1 MAKTNENETPKGID
15 PTGDAPEQSAEANPE
30 QATDQN
36 PDHNPDHKPDQS
48 DSQYTDEDIQNLES
62 LRSASI
68 DDNLGGTDPNDSIDP
83 NDPLA
88 AVLGERDQLKDQL
101 LRALAETENMRR
113 RTERETQS
121 ARKYGHTSFARD
133 LVGAIDNL
141 ARAIEA
147 TGSFTKDD
155 DEAVPQMDEATQS
168 LIKGIELSWTEILSV
183 IEKHGIKQVNP
194 VGEKFD
200 YNLHQAMFEM
210 PTDEVEPGMV
220 VEVVQHGYVLHDRLL
235 RPAMVGVSK
244 ATGNGAKKVDA
255 EA

>member
-1 MAKTNENETPKGID
+1 MAQKSEDKVQNEQE
-15 PTGDAPEQSAEANPE
+15 PEVSE
-30 QATDQN
+30 
-36 PDHNPDHKPDQS
+36 KPDQAE
-48 DSQYTDEDIQNLES
+48 DWQNAIEDAPDEDIPLN
-62 LRSASI
+62 
-68 DDNLGGTDPNDSIDP
+68 DDAKDVDDTFEAL
-83 NDPLA
+83 LQ
-88 AVLGERDQLKDQL
+88 ERDQLKDLL

-147 TGSFTKDD
+147 AGASGS
-155 DEAVPQMDEATQS
+155 EAVAADEATQS

-183 IEKHGIKQVNP
+183 IEKHGITQINP

-200 YNLHQAMFEM
+200 YNQHQAMFEL
-210 PTDEVEPGMV
+210 PTDEHEPGMV
-220 VEVVQHGYVLHDRLL
+220 VEVVQHGYMLHDRLL

-244 ATGNGAKKVDA
+244 AADKSDKQVDA
-255 EA
+255 KA

>member
-1 MAKTNENETPKGID
+1 MAQKSEDKVQNEQEPEVSEKPVQAEDWQNAIE
-15 PTGDAPEQSAEANPE
+15 DAP
-30 QATDQN
+30 
-36 PDHNPDHKPDQS
+36 
-48 DSQYTDEDIQNLES
+48 DEDIPLN
-62 LRSASI
+62 
-68 DDNLGGTDPNDSIDP
+68 DDAKDVDDTFEAL
-83 NDPLA
+83 LQ
-88 AVLGERDQLKDQL
+88 ERDQLKDQL

-147 TGSFTKDD
+147 AGASGS
-155 DEAVPQMDEATQS
+155 EAVAADEATQS

-183 IEKHGIKQVNP
+183 IEKHGITQINP

-200 YNLHQAMFEM
+200 YNQHQAMFEL
-210 PTDEVEPGMV
+210 PTDEHEPGMV
-220 VEVVQHGYVLHDRLL
+220 VEVVQHGYMLHDRLL

-244 ATGNGAKKVDA
+244 AADKSDKQVDA
-255 EA
+255 KA

>member
-1 MAKTNENETPKGID
+1 MAQKSEDKVQNEQE
-15 PTGDAPEQSAEANPE
+15 PEVSE
-30 QATDQN
+30 
-36 PDHNPDHKPDQS
+36 KPDQAE
-48 DSQYTDEDIQNLES
+48 DWQNAIEDAPDEDIPLN
-62 LRSASI
+62 
-68 DDNLGGTDPNDSIDP
+68 DDAKDVDDTFEAL
-83 NDPLA
+83 LK
-88 AVLGERDQLKDQL
+88 ERDQLKDQL

-147 TGSFTKDD
+147 AGASGS
-155 DEAVPQMDEATQS
+155 EAVAADEATQS

-183 IEKHGIKQVNP
+183 IEKHGITQINP

-200 YNLHQAMFEM
+200 YNQHQAMFEL
-210 PTDEVEPGMV
+210 PTDEHEPGMV
-220 VEVVQHGYVLHDRLL
+220 VEVVQHGYMLHDRLL

-244 ATGNGAKKVDA
+244 AADKSDKQVDA
-255 EA
+255 KA

>member
-1 MAKTNENETPKGID
+1 MAQKSEDKVQNEQEPEVSEKQDQAEDWQNAIE
-15 PTGDAPEQSAEANPE
+15 DAP
-30 QATDQN
+30 
-36 PDHNPDHKPDQS
+36 
-48 DSQYTDEDIQNLES
+48 DEDIPLN
-62 LRSASI
+62 
-68 DDNLGGTDPNDSIDP
+68 DDAKDVDDTFEAL
-83 NDPLA
+83 LQ
-88 AVLGERDQLKDQL
+88 ERDQLKDQL

-147 TGSFTKDD
+147 AGASGS
-155 DEAVPQMDEATQS
+155 EAVAADEATQS

-183 IEKHGIKQVNP
+183 IEKHGITQINP

-200 YNLHQAMFEM
+200 YNQHQAMFEL
-210 PTDEVEPGMV
+210 PTDEHEPGMV
-220 VEVVQHGYVLHDRLL
+220 VEVVQHGYMLHDRLL

-244 ATGNGAKKVDA
+244 AADKSDKQVDA
-255 EA
+255 KA

>member
-1 MAKTNENETPKGID
+1 MAQKSEDKAQNEQE
-15 PTGDAPEQSAEANPE
+15 PEVSE
-30 QATDQN
+30 
-36 PDHNPDHKPDQS
+36 KPDQAE
-48 DSQYTDEDIQNLES
+48 DWQNAIEDAPDEDIPLNDDAKDGDDTFEAL
-62 LRSASI
+62 LR
-68 DDNLGGTDPNDSIDP
+68 
-83 NDPLA
+83 
-88 AVLGERDQLKDQL
+88 ERDQLKDQL

-147 TGSFTKDD
+147 AGASGS
-155 DEAVPQMDEATQS
+155 EAVAADEATQS

-183 IEKHGIKQVNP
+183 IEKHGITQINP

-200 YNLHQAMFEM
+200 YNQHQAMFEL
-210 PTDEVEPGMV
+210 PTDEHEPGMV
-220 VEVVQHGYVLHDRLL
+220 VEVVQHGYMLHDRLL

-244 ATGNGAKKVDA
+244 AADKSDKQVDA
-255 EA
+255 KA

>member
-1 MAKTNENETPKGID
+1 MAQKSEDKVQNEQE
-15 PTGDAPEQSAEANPE
+15 PEVSE
-30 QATDQN
+30 
-36 PDHNPDHKPDQS
+36 KPDQAE
-48 DSQYTDEDIQNLES
+48 DWQNAIEDAPDEDIPLN
-62 LRSASI
+62 
-68 DDNLGGTDPNDSIDP
+68 DDAKDVDDTFE
-83 NDPLA
+83 
-88 AVLGERDQLKDQL
+88 VLLQERDQLKDQL

-147 TGSFTKDD
+147 AGASGS
-155 DEAVPQMDEATQS
+155 EAVAADEATQS

-183 IEKHGIKQVNP
+183 IEKHGITQINP

-200 YNLHQAMFEM
+200 YNQHQAMFEL
-210 PTDEVEPGMV
+210 PTDEHEPGMV
-220 VEVVQHGYVLHDRLL
+220 VEVVQHGYMLHDRLL

-244 ATGNGAKKVDA
+244 AADKSDKQVDA
-255 EA
+255 KA

>member
-1 MAKTNENETPKGID
+1 MAQKSEDKVQNEQE
-15 PTGDAPEQSAEANPE
+15 PEVSE
-30 QATDQN
+30 
-36 PDHNPDHKPDQS
+36 KPDQAE
-48 DSQYTDEDIQNLES
+48 DWQNAIEDAPDEDIPLN
-62 LRSASI
+62 
-68 DDNLGGTDPNDSIDP
+68 DDAKDVDDTFEGL
-83 NDPLA
+83 LQ
-88 AVLGERDQLKDQL
+88 ERDQLKDQL

-147 TGSFTKDD
+147 AGASGS
-155 DEAVPQMDEATQS
+155 EAVAADEATQS

-183 IEKHGIKQVNP
+183 IEKHGITQINP

-200 YNLHQAMFEM
+200 YNQHQAMFEL
-210 PTDEVEPGMV
+210 PTDEHEPGMV
-220 VEVVQHGYVLHDRLL
+220 VEVVQHGYMLHDRLL

-244 ATGNGAKKVDA
+244 AADKSDKQVDA
-255 EA
+255 KA

>member
-1 MAKTNENETPKGID
+1 MAQKSEDKVQNEQE
-15 PTGDAPEQSAEANPE
+15 PEVSE
-30 QATDQN
+30 
-36 PDHNPDHKPDQS
+36 KPDQAE
-48 DSQYTDEDIQNLES
+48 DWQNAIEDAPDEDIPLNDDAKDVDDTFEALLE
-62 LRSASI
+62 
-68 DDNLGGTDPNDSIDP
+68 
-83 NDPLA
+83 
-88 AVLGERDQLKDQL
+88 ERDQLKDQL

-147 TGSFTKDD
+147 AGASGS
-155 DEAVPQMDEATQS
+155 EAVAADEATQS

-183 IEKHGIKQVNP
+183 IEKHGITQINP

-200 YNLHQAMFEM
+200 YNQHQAMFEL
-210 PTDEVEPGMV
+210 PTDEHEPGMV
-220 VEVVQHGYVLHDRLL
+220 VEVVQHGYMLHDRLL

-244 ATGNGAKKVDA
+244 AADKSDKQVDA
-255 EA
+255 KA